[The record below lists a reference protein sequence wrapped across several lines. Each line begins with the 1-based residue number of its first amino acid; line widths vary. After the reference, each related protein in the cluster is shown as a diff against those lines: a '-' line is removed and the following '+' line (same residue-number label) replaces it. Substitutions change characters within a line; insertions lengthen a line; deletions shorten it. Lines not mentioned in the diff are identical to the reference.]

1 MRRSGLFFCFVS
13 GLFSLLSCALK
24 KMPEGE
30 LVRLELTHS
39 GTMAG
44 YRYEGRV
51 MQDSTGTFVLRAMK
65 ENYGPLF
72 EKKIDAEA
80 MKQFRQII
88 EEEKMYKYKEAY
100 RPKFEVL
107 DGSSWS
113 FKAVFSDGSDI
124 SSHGY
129 NAGPK
134 GNGLER
140 IVAFMDELIQDG
152 ILIENPETIED

>member
-13 GLFSLLSCALK
+13 GLFSLLSCAQK

-88 EEEKMYKYKEAY
+88 EEEKMYKYKERY
-100 RPKFEVL
+100 TPMMQVL
-107 DGSSWS
+107 DGWGWS
-113 FKAVFSDGSDI
+113 FSAKFSDGSVI
-124 SSHGY
+124 SSHGE
-129 NAGPK
+129 NAGPR
-134 GNGLER
+134 GDGLKR
-140 IVAFMDELIQDG
+140 IRSYMQELVSHI
-152 ILIENPETIED
+152 